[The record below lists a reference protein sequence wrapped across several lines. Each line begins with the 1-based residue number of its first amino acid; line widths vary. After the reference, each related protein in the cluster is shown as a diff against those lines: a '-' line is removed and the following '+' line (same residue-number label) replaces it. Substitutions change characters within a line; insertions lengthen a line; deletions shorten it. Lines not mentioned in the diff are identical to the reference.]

1 MKSNSS
7 FVAYFDLVAVGEASR
22 SDGGRGYFEQ
32 LGKFRVALCEVA
44 LQHLTVADRVY
55 AFSDCAFVE
64 SSDVKRLGK
73 FLTSIQ
79 KELWLSQILFKGAI
93 AKGALK
99 PVEFSAA
106 REREPKDQA
115 LLKKVVLGQWF
126 EIEAVKPAEAEKAL
140 KGIAVQICDATSQES
155 PDTQVYPAQWIEKCT
170 TYSCFFPTESTKRPT
185 VIRDLLI
192 PSTNLPMLDSV
203 LRWYLISSHAS
214 KRVGRNY
221 ISLIVTWIRS
231 HDYSKVSADKDTEE
245 WVNAPA
251 PLTQLI
257 QNRRLQTEMLRHAGS
272 EIIFYALL
280 HQVEVGCKDAKIK
293 EQVYRELG
301 GIKKLTLYA
310 EHVPAEICPEA
321 TRRTL
326 VEKRV
331 DKLFSGQ
338 S

>member
-1 MKSNSS
+1 MNSSSS

-22 SDGGRGYFEQ
+22 SDGGRSYFEQ

-44 LQHLTVADRVY
+44 LQHLTRADKVY

-64 SSDVKRLGK
+64 SSDVERLGK

-79 KELWLSQILFKGAI
+79 KELWFSQILFKGAI

-99 PVEFSAA
+99 PVEFSTAE
-106 REREPKDQA
+106 ERKERDQA
-115 LLKKVVLGQWF
+115 LLRRVVHGQWF
-126 EIEAVKPAEAEKAL
+126 ELEAVKPAEAEKAL
-140 KGIAVQICDATSQES
+140 KGIAVQICDATSQE
-155 PDTQVYPAQWIEKCT
+155 PPGTQVYPAQWIEKCT

-185 VIRDLLI
+185 IIRDLLI
-192 PSTNLPMLDSV
+192 PSSNLPILNSV

-214 KRVGRNY
+214 KRIGRNY

-231 HDYSKVSADKDTEE
+231 HDYSIVSVDKKTEE

-257 QNRRLQTEMLRHAGS
+257 QNRQLQAEILRQTGS

-280 HQVEVGCKDAKIK
+280 HQVDVACKDAKIK

-301 GIKKLTLYA
+301 GIKKLTLYG

-321 TRRTL
+321 TRKTL

-331 DKLFSGQ
+331 NKLFSGQ
-338 S
+338 P